1 MAFDQRLALA
11 AGLDIPIPECQV
23 IIHQPRVKE
32 IGMMGENDF
41 NTGAQILCID
51 RNSFSEGQNL
61 PIEVTNFNLLM
72 SFLNE
77 KEAADKKQTVK
88 AVLAL
93 VLPDYQII
101 LTPRSILCNK
111 DNENLI
117 IDEGNFDNFQKIL
130 KKIFQLDRK
139 QKDKNGEI
147 REVYNPANEKAKQIA
162 EKIYKGRKKLAEL
175 KSSQNP
181 DDSALARYFSI
192 LAIGLGYTSDEL
204 NNLTLFQINDLFE
217 RFTLKMKQDM
227 DISMRLAG
235 GKPEEQPDH
244 WMGPLH

>member
-1 MAFDQRLALA
+1 LA

-41 NTGAQILCID
+41 NMGAQILCID

-72 SFLNE
+72 SLLNE

-88 AVLAL
+88 AVLTL

-111 DNENLI
+111 DSENLI

-130 KKIFQLDRK
+130 KKIF
-139 QKDKNGEI
+139 
-147 REVYNPANEKAKQIA
+147 
-162 EKIYKGRKKLAEL
+162 
-175 KSSQNP
+175 
-181 DDSALARYFSI
+181 
-192 LAIGLGYTSDEL
+192 
-204 NNLTLFQINDLFE
+204 
-217 RFTLKMKQDM
+217 
-227 DISMRLAG
+227 
-235 GKPEEQPDH
+235 
-244 WMGPLH
+244 

>member
-1 MAFDQRLALA
+1 LA

-41 NTGAQILCID
+41 NMGAQILCID
-51 RNSFSEGQNL
+51 RNSFSEGQDL

-130 KKIFQLDRK
+130 KKIF
-139 QKDKNGEI
+139 
-147 REVYNPANEKAKQIA
+147 
-162 EKIYKGRKKLAEL
+162 
-175 KSSQNP
+175 
-181 DDSALARYFSI
+181 
-192 LAIGLGYTSDEL
+192 
-204 NNLTLFQINDLFE
+204 
-217 RFTLKMKQDM
+217 
-227 DISMRLAG
+227 
-235 GKPEEQPDH
+235 
-244 WMGPLH
+244 

>member
-1 MAFDQRLALA
+1 LA

-51 RNSFSEGQNL
+51 RNSFSEGKDL

-72 SFLNE
+72 SLLNE

-130 KKIFQLDRK
+130 KKIF
-139 QKDKNGEI
+139 
-147 REVYNPANEKAKQIA
+147 
-162 EKIYKGRKKLAEL
+162 
-175 KSSQNP
+175 
-181 DDSALARYFSI
+181 
-192 LAIGLGYTSDEL
+192 
-204 NNLTLFQINDLFE
+204 
-217 RFTLKMKQDM
+217 
-227 DISMRLAG
+227 
-235 GKPEEQPDH
+235 
-244 WMGPLH
+244 